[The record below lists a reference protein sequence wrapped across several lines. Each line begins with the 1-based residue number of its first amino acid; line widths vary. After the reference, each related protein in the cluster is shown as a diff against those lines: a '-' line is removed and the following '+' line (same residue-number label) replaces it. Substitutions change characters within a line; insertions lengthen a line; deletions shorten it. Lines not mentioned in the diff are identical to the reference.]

1 MDKLREALN
10 AVGVTYGEIKGFID
24 ETVVIYLNEVDN
36 IIKRLEDNLFELSN
50 EDVRNAIVELSL
62 KSYRLSDIKEKAAL
76 KAECAET
83 IRKSSYANA
92 FNASAGSVAVREN
105 EASNNTINE
114 VLAEKV
120 YDAIASTMKTKLD
133 EIHRV
138 VDALK
143 SVLVSRLSEEK
154 LAQNQVAQ

>member
-92 FNASAGSVAVREN
+92 FNASTGSVAVREN